1 MPSITI
7 LFYNSFQLYSRTVN
21 WLGMLADCSIL
32 NATFSVD
39 RVFPLYYTDVLPD
52 RCHGMI
58 CYCLGSIIQEHQL
71 NAINRRLTRSENKG
85 AFTLS
90 NIDMVDIFYAKV
102 S

>member
-1 MPSITI
+1 MLHSLLTA
-7 LFYNSFQLYSRTVN
+7 SFLCN
-21 WLGMLADCSIL
+21 
-32 NATFSVD
+32 
-39 RVFPLYYTDVLPD
+39 TDVLPG

-102 S
+102 LGLIYNSL